1 MRRNQSVLA
10 CAAPVRA
17 FIFHSYSEH
26 TSSLSLIFLFPLF
39 YVCELDPLTCRHNLG
54 ETHRWTG
61 LV

>member
-17 FIFHSYSEH
+17 FHFHSYSEH
-26 TSSLSLIFLFPLF
+26 TYYHRYLFYPLF
-39 YVCELDPLTCRHNLG
+39 YVYELDPLTCRHNLG

>member
-10 CAAPVRA
+10 CAAPVRV

-26 TSSLSLIFLFPLF
+26 TYKIFIDFSLFM
-39 YVCELDPLTCRHNLG
+39 VCESDPLTCRRLLG
-54 ETHRWTG
+54 ETYRWTG